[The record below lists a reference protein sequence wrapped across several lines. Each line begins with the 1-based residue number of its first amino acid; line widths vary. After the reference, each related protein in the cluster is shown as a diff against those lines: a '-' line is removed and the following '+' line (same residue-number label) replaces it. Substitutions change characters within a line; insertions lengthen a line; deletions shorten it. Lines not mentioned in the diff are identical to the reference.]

1 MMAWFTTK
9 KIPLFNRKRTKIKKP
24 VLDVKTTKIKRP
36 KMKSKLRIKWL
47 VNLKIGKKLTF
58 SFICIALFVG
68 VIGYIGLSNMYEVN
82 QGKTRMYN
90 NGLIPITLLAQMEAN
105 TLSNSRDMETIMYT
119 DNDVEIL
126 IIRDRVDKRVEDN
139 IALLEQFKTGD
150 LTTEEIE
157 KVEEYEKANRD
168 YNISRE
174 KAIEL
179 AVQRSYAMA
188 RLENDQSS
196 KSRTKIEQTLASLM
210 EINIQEA
217 KKDISESDAA
227 FKISASFMIAITI
240 GCLVLAA
247 ALGIVLSR
255 FITSALKKGVA
266 FAEAVAEGKLNKTLD
281 FESEDEIGQLA
292 VALNKAVLNVRE
304 MLNSIIGAAEHLNHN
319 SQELSATVEEISS
332 QVQSITANTEE
343 IATGMEITSAASEEM
358 NASGQ
363 EIGSSARQLTEKAE
377 EGNRS
382 AKDIEKRAREL
393 KENAESSREEA
404 QSLGTQQQG
413 NIKKAIEEGKVV
425 EKIGEMAG
433 RISDI
438 ASQTNLLALNA
449 AIEAAR
455 AGEQGRGFA
464 VVAEEVRKLAE
475 QSAETV
481 TEIQTVIKQVQ
492 KAFYNL
498 STNAESILQ
507 FMQEKVTPDYESMV
521 DTGDKYQQ
529 DSVLVASLVEDFAAS
544 SQEIYASIEDVIRA
558 IESVTKSAE
567 EAAGGSQAISSN
579 VTETS
584 KALEE
589 AAKLAQQQND
599 LAQQLGDM
607 VKRFEV

>member
-1 MMAWFTTK
+1 MAWLTNK
-9 KIPLFNRKRTKIKKP
+9 KIPLFNRKRNKVKKQI
-24 VLDVKTTKIKRP
+24 LDIKTTKIRRP
-36 KMKSKLRIKWL
+36 KMKSKFKINWL
-47 VNLKIGKKLTF
+47 INLKIGKKLTF
-58 SFICIALFVG
+58 SFVCIALFVG
-68 VIGYIGLSNMYEVN
+68 LIGYIGVSNMYEVN

-90 NGLIPITLLAQMEAN
+90 DGLIPITLLAQMEAN

-126 IIRDRVDKRVEDN
+126 IIRDKVDKRVEEN
-139 IALLEQFKTGD
+139 IALLEQFKTGE
-150 LTTEEIE
+150 LTSEEIE
-157 KVEEYEKANRD
+157 IVEAYEKANME

-174 KAIEL
+174 QSIDL
-179 AVQRSYAMA
+179 AVQRNYTMA
-188 RLENDQSS
+188 RFENNQSS
-196 KSRTKIEQTLASLM
+196 KSRSKIEQTLASLM
-210 EINIQEA
+210 AINVQEA
-217 KKDISESDAA
+217 QTDISDSDAA
-227 FKISASFMIAITI
+227 FARSASSMIIITI

-247 ALGIVLSR
+247 VLGIVLSR

-266 FAEAVAEGKLNKTLD
+266 FAEAVAEGRLNETLD

-304 MLNSIIGAAEHLNHN
+304 MLNSIISASGDLNFN

-363 EIGSSARQLTEKAE
+363 EIGSSARQLTKKAE
-377 EGNRS
+377 EGNHTAR
-382 AKDIEKRAREL
+382 DIEKRAREL
-393 KENAESSREEA
+393 KENAESSRDEA
-404 QSLGTQQQG
+404 QSLGTQQEG

-425 EKIGEMAG
+425 EKIGEMAS

-464 VVAEEVRKLAE
+464 VVADEVRKLAE

-481 TEIQTVIKQVQ
+481 TEIQTVIKLVQ

-498 STNAESILQ
+498 SSNAESILQ

-521 DTGDKYQQ
+521 DTGDKYLQ
-529 DSVLVASLVEDFAAS
+529 DSVLVTSLVEDFAAS

-589 AAKLAQQQND
+589 AAILAQKQHD
-599 LAQQLGDM
+599 LAQQLSEM
-607 VKRFEV
+607 VQRFEV